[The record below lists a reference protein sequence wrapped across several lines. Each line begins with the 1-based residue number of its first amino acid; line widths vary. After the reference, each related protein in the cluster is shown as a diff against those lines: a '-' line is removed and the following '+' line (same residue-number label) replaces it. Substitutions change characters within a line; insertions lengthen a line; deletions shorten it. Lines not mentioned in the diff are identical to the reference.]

1 MSGKVIRWLH
11 NDSFGCAKR
20 TALNQKWFKAVL
32 LCWIFFSILSVGNPV
47 LDYIYIRTV
56 SSVCR
61 CIFSDCQISSFN
73 QIFLMLPE
81 SVLAHIQILAD
92 FAHLGKDCVP
102 GPDACGKVRID
113 RLRLDRQLPVTHHA
127 CMNRSIA
134 HRKYINHLCCH
145 IHYFPCFPFLC
156 FDRTADIL
164 KMNRCLG
171 LCF

>member
-32 LCWIFFSILSVGNPV
+32 LCWIFFSILSVGDPV
-47 LDYIYIRTV
+47 LDYIHIRTV

-81 SVLAHIQILAD
+81 SFLAHVQNLAD
-92 FAHLGKDCVP
+92 FAHRGGACVL
-102 GPDACGKVRID
+102 GPDACGKIRID
-113 RLRLDRQLPVTHHA
+113 RLRLDRQLPTTHHA
-127 CMNRSIA
+127 RRNRSMPIESTSTT
-134 HRKYINHLCCH
+134 YVVIS
-145 IHYFPCFPFLC
+145 IIFPAFRFYVSTVPL
-156 FDRTADIL
+156 TS
-164 KMNRCLG
+164 
-171 LCF
+171 